1 MSSPDFLHPTVR
13 DRIGNRIVGVLVS
26 LGLGF
31 SYSYLLEVRGRK
43 SGRVYSTPVNLLKV
57 ESKEYLVAP
66 RGRTQWVRNAEAA
79 GEVVLRK
86 GGRRRTYKLRALSAG
101 EKPPIL
107 KTYLDRYRL
116 AVQRYFSVKA
126 GSPVEAFAPVADS
139 YPAFELLPA

>member
-1 MSSPDFLHPTVR
+1 MSSPDFLRPTVR
-13 DRIGNRIVGVLVS
+13 DRIGNRIVGILVS

-31 SYSYLLEVRGRK
+31 SYNYMLEVRGRK
-43 SGRVYSTPVNLLKV
+43 SGRIYSTPVNLLKF
-57 ESKEYLVAP
+57 EGKEYLVAP
-66 RGRTQWVRNAEAA
+66 RGRTQWVRNAEVA

-86 GGRRRTYKLRALSAG
+86 GGRRRTYKLRALSAE

-107 KTYLDRYRL
+107 KTYLDQYRL

-126 GSPVEAFAPVADS
+126 GSPVEAFSPVADS

>member
-1 MSSPDFLHPTVR
+1 MSSPDFLRPTVR
-13 DRIGNRIVGVLVS
+13 DRIGNRIVGILVS
-26 LGLGF
+26 FGMGF
-31 SYSYLLEVRGRK
+31 SYSYLLDVRGRK
-43 SGRVYSTPVNLLKV
+43 SGRIYSTPVNLLKF
-57 ESKEYLVAP
+57 EGKEYLVAP
-66 RGRTQWVRNAEAA
+66 RGRTQWVRNAEVA